1 MKTVFTETETGWI
14 SPDIKTSWNPKS
26 MKSLLNKYGV
36 RAVEIDKVDEN
47 NQPTQV
53 ILELGDGTVNDPD
66 QFEEQVSW

>member
-1 MKTVFTETETGWI
+1 MKTVFTKTEIGWI
-14 SPDIKTSWNPKS
+14 SPDRKMSWNPKS
-26 MKSLLNKYGV
+26 LKSLLNKYGV
-36 RAVEIDKVDEN
+36 REVEIDKTDDN